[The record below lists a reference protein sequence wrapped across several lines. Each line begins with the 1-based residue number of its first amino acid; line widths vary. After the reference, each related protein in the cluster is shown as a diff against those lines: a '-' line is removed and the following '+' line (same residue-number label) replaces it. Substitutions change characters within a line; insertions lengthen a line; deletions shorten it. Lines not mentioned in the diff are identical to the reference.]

1 MHISHLERT
10 WGMSVSWPPWPNP
23 HFRHDVLPDADCYH
37 VARTSNAWWT
47 SKDIVTPLPASCS
60 GHDGL
65 ADTFSRAPVCVC
77 PGLDVHSALPIYPP
91 YCDQPPAPWWD
102 TDADRSLLVGTYKH
116 GYECY
121 PAMRNDPTL
130 GFLAR
135 CGPDVGSAMLMLAN
149 NTVTV

>member
-1 MHISHLERT
+1 MICQT
-10 WGMSVSWPPWPNP
+10 
-23 HFRHDVLPDADCYH
+23 HFYLMTNIPF
-37 VARTSNAWWT
+37 
-47 SKDIVTPLPASCS
+47 

-65 ADTFSRAPVCVC
+65 ADTFSQAPVCVP

-121 PAMRNDPTL
+121 PAMRNDPAL
-130 GFLAR
+130 SFLAR

-149 NTVTV
+149 NSVTV